1 MYRNFW
7 SNMHIILKLKSLIKS
22 KHLLYI
28 ILNKNKL
35 RSITLVKKTYEIRFK
50 LLRPA
55 NDSYTI
61 RNFHRKTFPNTKK
74 PSNEKNQIP
83 SKNKQ
88 LSFHSTLSAV
98 SHFIHTNVIAL
109 ESSSEKLTRFFVTFD
124 EREPV
129 DPGLAVSWTRLSSV
143 SSIFERSSRK
153 KSNRIE
159 SSRFFGRFRSAV
171 WVCVHS
177 DSFLIWTVWNSK
189 IFIIIILL
197 RLNIN

>member
-153 KSNRIE
+153 KSNPSIFW
-159 SSRFFGRFRSAV
+159 SFSIGHLSLRSLGFV
-171 WVCVHS
+171 S
-177 DSFLIWTVWNSK
+177 DLDCLKFKDFYHYN
-189 IFIIIILL
+189 IITFKY
-197 RLNIN
+197 